1 MTQKISST
9 FSWYVFYFYFYFLID
24 FYFFDKY
31 FLINYFVPF
40 LDEEVCSK
48 I

>member
-9 FSWYVFYFYFYFLID
+9 FSWYVFLFL
-24 FYFFDKY
+24 FFFDKL